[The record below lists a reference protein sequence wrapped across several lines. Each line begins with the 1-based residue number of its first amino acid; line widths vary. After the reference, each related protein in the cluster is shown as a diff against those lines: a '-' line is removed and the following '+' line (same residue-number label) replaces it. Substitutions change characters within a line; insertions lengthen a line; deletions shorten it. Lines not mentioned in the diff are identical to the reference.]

1 MIQDKKPE
9 HKKKCFFVTPIGPAD
24 SDIRR
29 STDGLIKSVLEPI
42 CEELDLDFS
51 VAHQFSALGSITN
64 QVITHL
70 LEDDVVIA
78 NLTGLNPNVMYELAV
93 RHAKRMPVVVIAE
106 EKTILP
112 FDVSDQRTIF
122 FKNDMAG
129 VTELNKN
136 LTLAIETA
144 LNDKSIDNPI
154 YRVVQNILIQ
164 ESATETDATKY
175 LASRLGNIEEKISQ
189 LQNLMPST
197 FSSNDVADL
206 RKYTAKIKGTTE
218 DIGKALDT
226 ISKDSSVKDVE
237 FDVDD
242 DVTNLR
248 IQTNRAFLPI
258 IKSIFIRNNITGE
271 ITSHRRGMPP
281 RVLQI

>member
-1 MIQDKKPE
+1 MSQEKTSVA
-9 HKKKCFFVTPIGPAD
+9 KKKCFFVTPIGPAD
-24 SDIRR
+24 SEIRR

-42 CEELDLDFS
+42 CEELDLEFF

-129 VTELNKN
+129 VTELNIN
-136 LTLAIETA
+136 LTLAIDIA
-144 LNDKSIDNPI
+144 LNDRNIDNPI

-164 ESATETDATKY
+164 ESTTETDSTKY
-175 LASRLGNIEEKISQ
+175 LANKLGNIEEKISQ
-189 LQNLMPST
+189 LQTIIPGV
-197 FSSNDVADL
+197 FSSNEIDDGRRYIAEVTGAKEYISKAIDAISNESGVNAVETDVEENVTNIRIKSNKPLL
-206 RKYTAKIKGTTE
+206 RIIKG
-218 DIGKALDT
+218 
-226 ISKDSSVKDVE
+226 
-237 FDVDD
+237 
-242 DVTNLR
+242 
-248 IQTNRAFLPI
+248 
-258 IKSIFIRNNITGE
+258 IFSRNNISGE
-271 ITSHRRGMPP
+271 ITVYRSG
-281 RVLQI
+281 VLPQRSKI